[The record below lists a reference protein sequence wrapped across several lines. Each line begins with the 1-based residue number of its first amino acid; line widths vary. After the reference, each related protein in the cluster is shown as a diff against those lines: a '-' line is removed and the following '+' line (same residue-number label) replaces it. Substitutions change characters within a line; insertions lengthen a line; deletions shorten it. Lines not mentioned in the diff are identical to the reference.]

1 MSFGDTLI
9 EEDGFGYA
17 PKLRDVPCWK
27 PYEIIKRY
35 YKTFL
40 NHRQIG
46 VSVSSIIDYSGS
58 LLLFRH
64 GLNILLKI

>member
-1 MSFGDTLI
+1 MSFADTLI

-40 NHRQIG
+40 NVPAEIG
-46 VSVSSIIDYSGS
+46 VSVSLIILDRYDHCSG
-58 LLLFRH
+58 
-64 GLNILLKI
+64 KEQ